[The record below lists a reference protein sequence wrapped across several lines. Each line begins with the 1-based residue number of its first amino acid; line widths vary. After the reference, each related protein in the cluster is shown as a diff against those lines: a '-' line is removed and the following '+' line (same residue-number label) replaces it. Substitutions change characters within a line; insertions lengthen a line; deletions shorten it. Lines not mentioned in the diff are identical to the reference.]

1 MKLNKKGLKRLLD
14 VAFDGD
20 EFYQSN
26 ALQIEFEP
34 DDFVGGCCQNGKD
47 HFVCLT
53 VEEARAIKV
62 RLSDLMLVAGSD
74 RYRKVVQRSLDAII
88 SSLNQIEQAEGKLCL
103 TQKTI

>member
-26 ALQIEFEP
+26 ALEVEFEP
-34 DDFVGGCCQNGKD
+34 DDFDGYFQNGKY
-47 HFVCLT
+47 HIALT
-53 VEEARAIKV
+53 VEQARAIKE

-88 SSLNQIEQAEGKLCL
+88 SSLNQIEQAEGK
-103 TQKTI
+103 

>member
-1 MKLNKKGLKRLLD
+1 MKLSEKGLKRLLD

-34 DDFVGGCCQNGKD
+34 DDFVGGCCQNGKG
-47 HFVCLT
+47 HVTLT
-53 VEEARAIKV
+53 VEEARAIKE

-88 SSLNQIEQAEGKLCL
+88 SSLNQIEQAEG
-103 TQKTI
+103 

>member
-47 HFVCLT
+47 HVTLT
-53 VEEARAIKV
+53 VDEARAIKT

-88 SSLNQIEQAEGKLCL
+88 SSLNQIEQAEG
-103 TQKTI
+103 